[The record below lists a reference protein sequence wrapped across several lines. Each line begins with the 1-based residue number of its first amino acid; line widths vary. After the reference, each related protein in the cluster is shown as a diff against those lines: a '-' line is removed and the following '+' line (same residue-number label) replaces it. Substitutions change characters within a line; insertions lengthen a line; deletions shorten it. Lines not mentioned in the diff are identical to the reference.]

1 MDKNIKY
8 FIIKSILLIAVI
20 VFVTFLFR
28 FPMDYFHLRLL
39 SMDNVN
45 RLFSKGD
52 ALKVLALTILFF
64 ALYYKER
71 IAKLRHEKHSV
82 IKSVV
87 LILAGIVSVGIYYFL
102 RYIANVNNISSGVYL
117 YIIMI
122 ASLLSL
128 IIAFALFTIGIFS
141 FKYLKEFYF
150 ELKKPL
156 WITLILAIIAYNLL
170 MFFQGLWP
178 FFSYTIS
185 KILFA
190 LFNPLFPTYLD
201 LSGTPI
207 LDVDGFSVSIGAPC
221 SGIESLFLF
230 AAFSIGIYL
239 LDHKKI
245 KHAPFI
251 IFSIIGI
258 IGIYFVNILRL
269 FLLILTGLYVNPDF
283 AVGLFHTNVG
293 WILFVIYF
301 LFYYYI
307 MKKFIYK

>member
-8 FIIKSILLIAVI
+8 FLIKSVILLGALL
-20 VFVTFLFR
+20 FVTFLFR
-28 FPMDYFHLRLL
+28 FPIDYFHMRLL

-52 ALKVLALTILFF
+52 ALKVMALTILFF
-64 ALYYKER
+64 TLYYKEK
-71 IAKLRHEKHSV
+71 IAKITHEKQNFVSSA
-82 IKSVV
+82 ILVV
-87 LILAGIVSVGIYYFL
+87 LGIVSVGAYYAL
-102 RYIANVNNISSGVYL
+102 RYIANVNNIVSGVYAYL
-117 YIIMI
+117 TVI
-122 ASLLSL
+122 ASLFSL

-141 FKYLKEFYF
+141 FKYLKKFYL

-156 WITLILAIIAYNLL
+156 WTTLVLAIVAYYLL
-170 MFFQGLWP
+170 MWFQGLWP

-190 LFNPLFPTYLD
+190 LFNPLFPTYLN
-201 LSGTPI
+201 LNGTPV
-207 LDVDGFSVSIGAPC
+207 LDVDGFAVSIGAPC

-245 KHAPFI
+245 RRTAFI
-251 IFSIIGI
+251 ISSIIGL

-301 LFYYYI
+301 LIYYYI